1 MLDFVLFII
10 LSVLES
16 SALFYLGFKLFK
28 IDLYSKE
35 IIFAGI
41 IMAFFSYVL
50 RYDYQLAELDVL
62 VQYTLIICFLWLLFR
77 IHIFYAFIMTAIA
90 YQSYLLI
97 QSLLYLIIDYTGIY
111 GLNYPTIST
120 GIYILQ
126 ILTATTTII
135 IANYVGKRR
144 KGFDFI
150 PDKPDE
156 KITIGKR
163 EKIMFILT
171 IPSIIFAMLMLFF
184 AEHLFRFFFI
194 IPLIYALLLFGY
206 LYQSDKKIGVM
217 ILNSLALKISLA
229 IKKTNP
235 EETVSVE
242 VMQYALS
249 IILNTLLTFI
259 VSLSI
264 GLILN
269 NLKETLIFYISL
281 SLLRVFSGGVHLKSA
296 TACNI
301 VTILICSMTP
311 YLFQLTD
318 TILWFVTAFS
328 LILVLLFA
336 PNPDK
341 NTQIPVKWYPS
352 LKLISV
358 IMVCLNFFIASSV
371 IGLAFLVQS
380 VTIIPWKRRC

>member
-1 MLDFVLFII
+1 MLDFVLFMI
-10 LSVLES
+10 LSVIES

-50 RYDYQLAELDVL
+50 RYDYQLAEVDVL

-135 IANYVGKRR
+135 IANYVGKKR

-163 EKIMFILT
+163 EKIMFVLT

-206 LYQSDKKIGVM
+206 LYQSDKKNRGDDFEQFG
-217 ILNSLALKISLA
+217 S
-229 IKKTNP
+229 
-235 EETVSVE
+235 
-242 VMQYALS
+242 
-249 IILNTLLTFI
+249 
-259 VSLSI
+259 
-264 GLILN
+264 
-269 NLKETLIFYISL
+269 
-281 SLLRVFSGGVHLKSA
+281 
-296 TACNI
+296 
-301 VTILICSMTP
+301 
-311 YLFQLTD
+311 
-318 TILWFVTAFS
+318 
-328 LILVLLFA
+328 
-336 PNPDK
+336 
-341 NTQIPVKWYPS
+341 
-352 LKLISV
+352 
-358 IMVCLNFFIASSV
+358 
-371 IGLAFLVQS
+371 
-380 VTIIPWKRRC
+380 

>member
-97 QSLLYLIIDYTGIY
+97 QSLLYLIIDYTGMY
-111 GLNYPTIST
+111 GLKYPTIST
-120 GIYILQ
+120 GIYLLQ
-126 ILTATTTII
+126 ILTATITFI
-135 IANYVGKRR
+135 IANYVGKKR

-163 EKIMFILT
+163 EKMMFILT

-206 LYQSDKKIGVM
+206 LYQSDKKNRGDDFEQFG
-217 ILNSLALKISLA
+217 S
-229 IKKTNP
+229 
-235 EETVSVE
+235 
-242 VMQYALS
+242 
-249 IILNTLLTFI
+249 
-259 VSLSI
+259 
-264 GLILN
+264 
-269 NLKETLIFYISL
+269 
-281 SLLRVFSGGVHLKSA
+281 
-296 TACNI
+296 
-301 VTILICSMTP
+301 
-311 YLFQLTD
+311 
-318 TILWFVTAFS
+318 
-328 LILVLLFA
+328 
-336 PNPDK
+336 
-341 NTQIPVKWYPS
+341 
-352 LKLISV
+352 
-358 IMVCLNFFIASSV
+358 
-371 IGLAFLVQS
+371 
-380 VTIIPWKRRC
+380 

>member
-97 QSLLYLIIDYTGIY
+97 QSLLYLIIDYTGLY
-111 GLNYPTIST
+111 GLKYPTIST
-120 GIYILQ
+120 GIYLLQ
-126 ILTATTTII
+126 ILTATITFI
-135 IANYVGKRR
+135 IANYVGKKR

-163 EKIMFILT
+163 EKMMFILT

-206 LYQSDKKIGVM
+206 LYQSDKKNRGDDFEQFG
-217 ILNSLALKISLA
+217 S
-229 IKKTNP
+229 
-235 EETVSVE
+235 
-242 VMQYALS
+242 
-249 IILNTLLTFI
+249 
-259 VSLSI
+259 
-264 GLILN
+264 
-269 NLKETLIFYISL
+269 
-281 SLLRVFSGGVHLKSA
+281 
-296 TACNI
+296 
-301 VTILICSMTP
+301 
-311 YLFQLTD
+311 
-318 TILWFVTAFS
+318 
-328 LILVLLFA
+328 
-336 PNPDK
+336 
-341 NTQIPVKWYPS
+341 
-352 LKLISV
+352 
-358 IMVCLNFFIASSV
+358 
-371 IGLAFLVQS
+371 
-380 VTIIPWKRRC
+380 

>member
-97 QSLLYLIIDYTGIY
+97 QSLLYLIIDFTGIY

-206 LYQSDKKIGVM
+206 LYQSDKKNRGDDFEQFG
-217 ILNSLALKISLA
+217 S
-229 IKKTNP
+229 
-235 EETVSVE
+235 
-242 VMQYALS
+242 
-249 IILNTLLTFI
+249 
-259 VSLSI
+259 
-264 GLILN
+264 
-269 NLKETLIFYISL
+269 
-281 SLLRVFSGGVHLKSA
+281 
-296 TACNI
+296 
-301 VTILICSMTP
+301 
-311 YLFQLTD
+311 
-318 TILWFVTAFS
+318 
-328 LILVLLFA
+328 
-336 PNPDK
+336 
-341 NTQIPVKWYPS
+341 
-352 LKLISV
+352 
-358 IMVCLNFFIASSV
+358 
-371 IGLAFLVQS
+371 
-380 VTIIPWKRRC
+380 

>member
-1 MLDFVLFII
+1 
-10 LSVLES
+10 
-16 SALFYLGFKLFK
+16 
-28 IDLYSKE
+28 
-35 IIFAGI
+35 
-41 IMAFFSYVL
+41 
-50 RYDYQLAELDVL
+50 
-62 VQYTLIICFLWLLFR
+62 
-77 IHIFYAFIMTAIA
+77 MTAIA

-206 LYQSDKKIGVM
+206 LYQSDKKNRGDDCEQFG
-217 ILNSLALKISLA
+217 S
-229 IKKTNP
+229 
-235 EETVSVE
+235 
-242 VMQYALS
+242 
-249 IILNTLLTFI
+249 
-259 VSLSI
+259 
-264 GLILN
+264 
-269 NLKETLIFYISL
+269 
-281 SLLRVFSGGVHLKSA
+281 
-296 TACNI
+296 
-301 VTILICSMTP
+301 
-311 YLFQLTD
+311 
-318 TILWFVTAFS
+318 
-328 LILVLLFA
+328 
-336 PNPDK
+336 
-341 NTQIPVKWYPS
+341 
-352 LKLISV
+352 
-358 IMVCLNFFIASSV
+358 
-371 IGLAFLVQS
+371 
-380 VTIIPWKRRC
+380 

>member
-206 LYQSDKKIGVM
+206 LYQSDKKNRGDDFEQFG
-217 ILNSLALKISLA
+217 S
-229 IKKTNP
+229 
-235 EETVSVE
+235 
-242 VMQYALS
+242 
-249 IILNTLLTFI
+249 
-259 VSLSI
+259 
-264 GLILN
+264 
-269 NLKETLIFYISL
+269 
-281 SLLRVFSGGVHLKSA
+281 
-296 TACNI
+296 
-301 VTILICSMTP
+301 
-311 YLFQLTD
+311 
-318 TILWFVTAFS
+318 
-328 LILVLLFA
+328 
-336 PNPDK
+336 
-341 NTQIPVKWYPS
+341 
-352 LKLISV
+352 
-358 IMVCLNFFIASSV
+358 
-371 IGLAFLVQS
+371 
-380 VTIIPWKRRC
+380 